1 MSDQY
6 LGEIRM
12 FGGNFAPVGW
22 ALCNGQLLS
31 ISQNAAL
38 FSILGTTFGGDGVQT
53 FGLPD
58 LRGRAPL
65 HWGQGTGLSNYTL
78 GAQTGTESVTLMQ
91 NQMPAHTHQVNAS
104 STNGSSAAAQG
115 ALPATVVPARGQSA
129 APDIYGTAPNTTM
142 NPQMISASGGSQP
155 HNNMQPSL
163 CVSFIIATT
172 GIYPSR
178 S

>member
-38 FSILGTTFGGDGVQT
+38 FSILGTTFGGDGVQN

-65 HWGQGTGLSNYTL
+65 HWGQGTGLSNYVL
-78 GAQTGTESVTLMQ
+78 GEQTGTENVTLLQ
-91 NQMPAHTHQVNAS
+91 NQMPMHTHQVQAS
-104 STNGSSAAAQG
+104 TTNGSSSTAQN
-115 ALPATVVPARGQSA
+115 AVPATAAPARGQSSG
-129 APDIYGTAPNTTM
+129 PDIYGTAVNTTM

-155 HNNMQPSL
+155 HENMQPSL
-163 CVSFIIATT
+163 CVSFIIALQ

>member
-12 FGGNFAPVGW
+12 FGGNFAPTGW

-31 ISQNAAL
+31 ISQNTAL
-38 FSILGTTFGGDGVQT
+38 FSLLGTSFGGDGVQT

-65 HWGQGTGLSNYTL
+65 HWGQGTGLSAYTM
-78 GAQTGTESVTLMQ
+78 GEQTGTETVALLQ

-104 STNGSSAAAQG
+104 SSNASSASANG
-115 ALPATVVPARGQSA
+115 AVPATAIPGRGQSA
-129 APDIYGTAPNTTM
+129 APEIYGTAANTTM

-163 CVSFIIATT
+163 CVSFVIALE

>member
-12 FGGNFAPVGW
+12 FGGNFAPTGW
-22 ALCNGQLLS
+22 ALCNGQLVS

-65 HWGQGTGLSNYTL
+65 HWGQGTGLSTYTL
-78 GAQTGTESVTLMQ
+78 GEQTGTETVTLLQ

-104 STNGSSAAAQG
+104 SSNGSSASAHG
-115 ALPATVVPARGQSA
+115 AVPATAAPARGENTG
-129 APDIYGTAPNTTM
+129 PEIYGTATNTTM
-142 NPQMISASGGSQP
+142 NAQMISVSGGSQP
-155 HNNMQPSL
+155 HSNLQPSL
-163 CVSFIIATT
+163 CVSFIIALQ
-172 GIYPSR
+172 GIFPTR
-178 S
+178 N